1 MSGTELSGTIEKHVY
16 GDGENTGGRL
26 GGALYWYTIPVTF
39 PASGGNF
46 DLTLDGKSFQKIS
59 VVSVSGRSPLALV
72 STLWV
77 ADYVDGGGTVPDKV
91 TLQISGVGL
100 PGAASEYLCEGT
112 IQDTYERVQIPTESV
127 TPPNQYGYR
136 FVTFDLRGHNLQ
148 NTSWNNIEFDGGTY
162 TDQDGSHQVENY
174 GAFFF
179 DPRSHLKQEKMNRE
193 RPSIS
198 QSLGVIWIRL
208 INSRRMAHLFCAAEN
223 LLKSQ
228 VIIAAACQA
237 SSQHVLLLFAPV

>member
-1 MSGTELSGTIEKHVY
+1 M
-16 GDGENTGGRL
+16 
-26 GGALYWYTIPVTF
+26 
-39 PASGGNF
+39 
-46 DLTLDGKSFQKIS
+46 
-59 VVSVSGRSPLALV
+59 
-72 STLWV
+72 
-77 ADYVDGGGTVPDKV
+77 DGGGTVPDKV

-112 IQDTYERVQIPTESV
+112 IQDTYERVQIPAESV

-179 DPRSHLKQEKMNRE
+179 DPRSHLKQEKNE
-193 RPSIS
+193 SGATVYLPEF
-198 QSLGVIWIRL
+198 
-208 INSRRMAHLFCAAEN
+208 RRDLDKVDKFEEN
-223 LLKSQ
+223 GTFILRR
-228 VIIAAACQA
+228 
-237 SSQHVLLLFAPV
+237 

>member
-1 MSGTELSGTIEKHVY
+1 VSGTELSGTIEKHVY

-39 PASGGNF
+39 PASGGSF

-112 IQDTYERVQIPTESV
+112 IQDTYERVQIPAESV

-179 DPRSHLKQEKMNRE
+179 DPRSHLKQEKNE
-193 RPSIS
+193 SGATVYLPEF
-198 QSLGVIWIRL
+198 
-208 INSRRMAHLFCAAEN
+208 RRDLDKVDKFEEN
-223 LLKSQ
+223 GTFILRR
-228 VIIAAACQA
+228 
-237 SSQHVLLLFAPV
+237 

>member
-1 MSGTELSGTIEKHVY
+1 MSGTIEKHVY
-16 GDGENTGGRL
+16 GDGENTGGHL

-39 PASGGNF
+39 PASGGSF
-46 DLTLDGKSFQKIS
+46 HLTLDGKSFQKIS

-112 IQDTYERVQIPTESV
+112 IQDTYERVQIPAESV

-198 QSLGVIWIRL
+198 RSLGVIWIRL
-208 INSRRMAHLFCAAEN
+208 INSRRMAH
-223 LLKSQ
+223 
-228 VIIAAACQA
+228 
-237 SSQHVLLLFAPV
+237 